1 MDQPIRIVLVD
12 AHPIFIEG
20 LKAVLEKSEET
31 RFEIVA
37 EASTG
42 NALLKHIEGMD
53 ADLILLDMNLPDMD
67 GLEVLTNLK
76 ARGIETK
83 VLTMSTYDEPKIV
96 KSAFKAGTYGYVL
109 KNNSINELFK
119 AIQTVLEGES
129 YMSVGLSLT
138 NTTGMHT
145 QFMHN
150 GKVSVSFED
159 RFIKKFKLTKREIE
173 VLKLVGK
180 AMSNKEI
187 AKELYISD
195 QTVSVHR
202 KNIMKKLD
210 VNTTA
215 SLIRFSYE
223 HNLL

>member
-12 AHPIFIEG
+12 AHPIFLEG
-20 LKAVLEKSEET
+20 LKAVLEKSEDSH
-31 RFEIVA
+31 FEIVA

-42 NALLKHIEGMD
+42 NALLKYVEGME

-67 GLEVLTNLK
+67 GLEVLSNLK
-76 ARGIETK
+76 SRGIDTK

-109 KNNSINELFK
+109 KNNSVNELFK
-119 AIQTVLEGES
+119 AIETVLEGES

-138 NTTGMHT
+138 NNSGMHT

-150 GKVSVSFED
+150 GKVSTNFED